1 MSPSPEPQR
10 AVPGQSLA
18 WIGSVL
24 GLLAGLAFGALRLGL
39 LHIQQGVPVTP
50 APPFN
55 GEPLGGLAFASAYL
69 FPFALSLFTPRWRS
83 PALRAAVW
91 LATAVMALLAAFT
104 TFSIVGLVA
113 FPLPALFLLLAALFT
128 FRAAGWRRT
137 IPILAVAA
145 GLVVI
150 GAGAWRVLFLSQDGR
165 CWDQIRAADGAT
177 YWQESPYGTSGY
189 LSANPAPGESV
200 SRLCNSDIIT
210 PVEGALS
217 VGLWVL
223 ALFGLR
229 WLHPRWGP
237 PWPATHTSE
246 FFPKTT

>member
-1 MSPSPEPQR
+1 MAR
-10 AVPGQSLA
+10 YGGDGA
-18 WIGSVL
+18 
-24 GLLAGLAFGALRLGL
+24 AGRFYDVFDSRLGSF
-39 LHIQQGVPVTP
+39 P
-50 APPFN
+50 A
-55 GEPLGGLAFASAYL
+55 
-69 FPFALSLFTPRWRS
+69 
-83 PALRAAVW
+83 
-91 LATAVMALLAAFT
+91 
-104 TFSIVGLVA
+104 
-113 FPLPALFLLLAALFT
+113 
-128 FRAAGWRRT
+128 
-137 IPILAVAA
+137 
-145 GLVVI
+145 
-150 GAGAWRVLFLSQDGR
+150 
-165 CWDQIRAADGAT
+165 
-177 YWQESPYGTSGY
+177 WQESPYGTSGY

>member
-1 MSPSPEPQR
+1 M
-10 AVPGQSLA
+10 
-18 WIGSVL
+18 GSVL

-39 LHIQQGVPVTP
+39 LQIQQGVLVTP

-55 GEPLGGLAFASAYL
+55 GELLGGLAFASAYL
-69 FPFALSLFTPRWRS
+69 FPFALSLFAPRWRS
-83 PALRAAVW
+83 PALRAAMW

-165 CWDQIRAADGAT
+165 CWDQVRAADGT
-177 YWQESPYGTSGY
+177 TFWQESPYGTSGY

-217 VGLWVL
+217 VGLWAL
-223 ALFGLR
+223 AFLGLR
-229 WLHPRWGP
+229 WLQPRWGSAL
-237 PWPATHTSE
+237 PAPNTSE
-246 FFPKTT
+246 FVPKTT